1 MEIKTRD
8 KIGGLEG
15 IRRMETTGQRVS
27 FLYEGDMSKLLK
39 VLNQIDVQDLIISE
53 PELEEV
59 FLHYYEK
66 GGVQA

>member
-1 MEIKTRD
+1 
-8 KIGGLEG
+8 
-15 IRRMETTGQRVS
+15 METTGQRVS

>member
-1 MEIKTRD
+1 MEVKTED
-8 KIGGLEG
+8 KISGLPG
-15 IRRMETTGQRVS
+15 IRKVETGEHQVS
-27 FLYEGDMSKLLK
+27 FLYEGEMAELLK
-39 VLNQIDVQDLIISE
+39 VLNQIHVQDLIISE